1 MFEPFMINA
10 WITASIVAVISGLVG
25 FFIALRGQAFIAHAL
40 PNGAFAG
47 AAAAGLININPLF
60 GLGFFSLLGAGTIG
74 LLERKSKRD
83 VATALGFVLLLGM
96 GALFLSLSTEYSQ
109 QIFSLLFG
117 EILGV
122 SPSQILPTAAL
133 AVITLGILILSY
145 RRLLY
150 TSVLGEELSQKALFR
165 NQNLIFLLMVA
176 LVTTMAIP
184 VVGTLL
190 LFTLLVS
197 PAATARLITKTPKTA
212 IAASVILA
220 LLMVYS
226 SIAFSYVSNW
236 PVGFFIGMMGVAS
249 YTVGQLWRKLFA

>member
-1 MFEPFMINA
+1 
-10 WITASIVAVISGLVG
+10 
-25 FFIALRGQAFIAHAL
+25 
-40 PNGAFAG
+40 
-47 AAAAGLININPLF
+47 
-60 GLGFFSLLGAGTIG
+60 
-74 LLERKSKRD
+74 
-83 VATALGFVLLLGM
+83 
-96 GALFLSLSTEYSQ
+96 
-109 QIFSLLFG
+109 
-117 EILGV
+117 
-122 SPSQILPTAAL
+122 
-133 AVITLGILILSY
+133 
-145 RRLLY
+145 
-150 TSVLGEELSQKALFR
+150 
-165 NQNLIFLLMVA
+165 MVA

-249 YTVGQLWRKLFA
+249 YTVSQLWRKLFA